1 MDLITYIHS
10 CIKPINRSEY
20 ISSYLFDK
28 NMYDNLIQDGF
39 YVCKH
44 IMDNDKQNLT
54 DYIQLDDYYIIRKV
68 IKEITWLNDDGSCT
82 WISNVED
89 VSNKPIYRRFV
100 PPPIETVNHTY
111 IINIIMN
118 HVLERVKNPTYIEY
132 GIRWG
137 ENFKCISSVNKHGIN
152 VGVDVDISHME
163 MHKSFLNEQKINY
176 EFHKMKT
183 DDFSEQILPKFKP
196 HIAFIDADH
205 YSLSVIKDFENIL
218 RYLQPGGYII
228 LHDTYPCSE
237 EFLSK
242 NGSYD
247 CYKVPLYIK
256 EKYIKNNTTNVQK
269 LEILTLPLNPGVT
282 IVRKLY

>member
-10 CIKPINRSEY
+10 CIKPVNKSEY

-28 NMYDNLIQDGF
+28 NVYNNLIQDGF

-44 IMDNDKQNLT
+44 IIDSDKQYLT
-54 DYIQLDDYYIIRKV
+54 DYIQLGEYYIIRKV
-68 IKEITWLNDDGSCT
+68 IKEITWLNDDGTYT
-82 WISNVED
+82 WYNETESKI
-89 VSNKPIYRRFV
+89 PIYKRLI

-118 HVLERVKNPTYIEY
+118 HVLERVKTPTYIEY

-137 ENFKCISSVNKHGIN
+137 ENFKCISSLNKNGKNI
-152 VGVDVDISHME
+152 GVDLDISHME
-163 MHKSFLNEQKINY
+163 THKSYLNENNIHN
-176 EFHKMKT
+176 EFYKMNT
-183 DDFSEQILPKFKP
+183 DDFSEQILPKCRP

-205 YSLSVIKDFENIL
+205 YSLSVIKDFQNIFM
-218 RYLQPGGYII
+218 YLQPGGYII

-256 EKYIKNNTTNVQK
+256 EKYIKEKYIKEQK

-282 IVRKLY
+282 IVHKLY

>member
-1 MDLITYIHS
+1 MDLIKYIHS
-10 CIKPINRSEY
+10 CIKPNDKKEY
-20 ISSYLFDK
+20 VSSYLFEK
-28 NMYDNLIQDGF
+28 KLYDDLIQDGF

-44 IMDNDKQNLT
+44 ITDNDKQHLT
-54 DYIQLDDYYIIRKV
+54 DYIQLGEYYIIRKV
-68 IKEITWLNDDGSCT
+68 IKEITWLKDDGSYT
-82 WISNVED
+82 WYKDENNINT
-89 VSNKPIYRRFV
+89 PIYRRFV

-111 IINIIMN
+111 IINIIMD
-118 HVLERVKNPTYIEY
+118 HVLEKVKNPTYIEY

-137 ENFKCISSVNKHGIN
+137 ENFKCISLVNKNGIN
-152 VGVDVDISHME
+152 VGVDLDISHME
-163 MHKSFLNEQKINY
+163 LHKPFLNEQNINY
-176 EFHKMKT
+176 EFYKMTT
-183 DDFSEQILPKFKP
+183 DDFSKQILPKFRP

-205 YSLSVIKDFENIL
+205 YSLSVIKDFENTL
-218 RYLQPGGYII
+218 MYLQPGGYII

-269 LEILTLPLNPGVT
+269 LEIITLPLNPGVT
-282 IVRKLY
+282 IVHKLY

>member
-163 MHKSFLNEQKINY
+163 MHKSF
-176 EFHKMKT
+176 
-183 DDFSEQILPKFKP
+183 FSEQILPKFKP